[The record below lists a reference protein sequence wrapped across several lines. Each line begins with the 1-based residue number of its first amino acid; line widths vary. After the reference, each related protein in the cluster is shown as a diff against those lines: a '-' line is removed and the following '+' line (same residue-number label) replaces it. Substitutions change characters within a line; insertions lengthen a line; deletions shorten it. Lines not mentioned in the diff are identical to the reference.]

1 MIVVF
6 LGPPGAGKGTQA
18 QRLVEEKGFI
28 HISTGD
34 LLREA
39 VRKGTPLGLKAKEY
53 MERGELVP
61 DELILQ
67 LIKEKLPKEG
77 NVILDGFPRTITQA
91 EALDKMLQQLG
102 KKVDAVILF
111 EVPDEV
117 VIERLSGRRIDPK
130 TGKVYHIKYNPPP
143 PGVKVIQREDDKE
156 EVIRKRLEVYRKQ
169 TAPLIEYYEKKRHSQ
184 KDRCVKK
191 PRRGLQRNP
200 ERLGFKLKAP
210 IEHSPNRFIGFFH
223 YLFR

>member
-1 MIVVF
+1 MLVIF

-18 QRLVEEKGFI
+18 QRLVAEKGFM

-39 VRKGTPLGLKAKEY
+39 VKNRTPLGLKAKEY

-61 DELILQ
+61 DDLIVA

-77 NVILDGFPRTITQA
+77 NVILDGFPRTIAQA
-91 EALDKMLQQLG
+91 EALDKMLEELG
-102 KKVDAVILF
+102 KKVDAVVLF

-130 TGKVYHIKYNPPP
+130 TGKVYHVKYNPPP
-143 PGVKVIQREDDKE
+143 EGVEVIQREDDKP
-156 EVIRKRLEVYRKQ
+156 EVIKKRLEVYRKQ
-169 TAPLIEYYEKKRHSQ
+169 TAPLIDYYKEKGNLLVVDATKSPDEVYEDLIT
-184 KDRCVKK
+184 KL
-191 PRRGLQRNP
+191 GL
-200 ERLGFKLKAP
+200 K
-210 IEHSPNRFIGFFH
+210 
-223 YLFR
+223 